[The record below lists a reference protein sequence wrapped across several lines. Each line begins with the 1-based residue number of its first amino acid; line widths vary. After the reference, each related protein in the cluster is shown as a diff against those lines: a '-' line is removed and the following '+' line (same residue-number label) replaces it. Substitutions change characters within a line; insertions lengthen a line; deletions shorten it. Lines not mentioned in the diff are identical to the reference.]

1 MCALSAV
8 SSSFSLPY
16 ASLRYWISLASR
28 VVGSSAMG
36 TGAPPREGSRTPS
49 LFPPNGASTL
59 QTHAVGVAQLVELL
73 VVVQAVA
80 GSSPVAHPSKSPA
93 NAGFLLSGVAA
104 LSAPRHQ

>member
-36 TGAPPREGSRTPS
+36 TGAPPREGSRSPS
-49 LFPPNGASTL
+49 LFPPNGAATL

-80 GSSPVAHPSKSPA
+80 GSSPVAHPSKAPDSVGALPFKA
-93 NAGFLLSGVAA
+93 MLL
-104 LSAPRHQ
+104 